1 MAKFIKSFFNTTE
14 RRKNSRFEENE
25 EDKSNSLPLG
35 RKLSISRSGR
45 MKQAI
50 KKRHSLSLDVYNQE
64 TQIIEK
70 PKNAEVQKTQRPER
84 PSVTENNSKTEK
96 RHSLNVEEEIDT
108 AFEIINKTTI
118 TDL

>member
-14 RRKNSRFEENE
+14 RRKNSRYEENE
-25 EDKSNSLPLG
+25 EDKSNPLPLG

-50 KKRHSLSLDVYNQE
+50 KKRHSLSLDVYNQD
-64 TQIIEK
+64 TQNAEK
-70 PKNAEVQKTQRPER
+70 PKNTEVQKTQRP
-84 PSVTENNSKTEK
+84 SVTENITKTEN
-96 RHSLNVEEEIDT
+96 RLSLNVEEEIDT
-108 AFEIINKTTI
+108 AFEIIHKIQI